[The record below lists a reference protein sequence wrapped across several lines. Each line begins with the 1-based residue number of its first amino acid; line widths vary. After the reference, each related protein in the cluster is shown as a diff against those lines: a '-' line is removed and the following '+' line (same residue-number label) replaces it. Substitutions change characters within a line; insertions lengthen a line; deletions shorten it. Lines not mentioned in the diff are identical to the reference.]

1 MHYTC
6 TIRLIMLNKG
16 MKGINMRKK
25 DNPQLETISFETISK
40 VVKNCTTPTQKTIMR
55 KIDISSKWETQLPL
69 YLDLYSRLSNDGK
82 KEMQRQLTLLGRLVD
97 AIQQKGKNE

>member
-1 MHYTC
+1 
-6 TIRLIMLNKG
+6 
-16 MKGINMRKK
+16 
-25 DNPQLETISFETISK
+25 
-40 VVKNCTTPTQKTIMR
+40 MR

-97 AIQQKGKNE
+97 AIQQRKEKNE